1 MDNQQTSLSQYIGQN
16 KDTIEI
22 IGVFTTVAA
31 ALGEFVQDAKLV
43 RYISCIFIIL
53 VFLLLWELYKT
64 FPKQRTS
71 RVELFFVFF
80 CFGVG
85 AIMLVVIANNVDFLL
100 YLSVGALLGIV
111 MALMQRAPRLFSRWH
126 KK

>member
-1 MDNQQTSLSQYIGQN
+1 MDHQQTSLAEYISQH
-16 KDTIEI
+16 KDVIEI

-31 ALGEFVQDAKLV
+31 ALGEFVKDAKAV

-64 FPKQRTS
+64 FPPRRTT

-85 AIMLVVIANNVDFLL
+85 AVILAVIVNNIDFLG
-100 YLSVGALLGIV
+100 YLAAGGILGTIIALIS
-111 MALMQRAPRLFSRWH
+111 MAPKLLSRWR
-126 KK
+126 KR